1 MTKGTATALALGL
14 CLLGTGAAVQAAA
27 QTAAQKPLT
36 ASKSV
41 TGTATIQA
49 IDSTRR
55 MITLRFKDGQEDS
68 FEVGKEVQRFN
79 ELKVGDT
86 VKMTYTESVVV
97 LLRKPGD
104 PPITDAQAAN
114 AATTRGTGALP
125 SATMAAQERVTVT
138 VKAIDPAT
146 QAITVT
152 TKDGRT
158 VTRKVDDKKFI
169 DGLKAGQTIDI
180 VYTRALVTAIERGQ

>member
-1 MTKGTATALALGL
+1 MRIRTAAALAVGL
-14 CLLGTGAAVQAAA
+14 CLAGTGTAARAAA
-27 QTAAQKPLT
+27 PQAVTQGPLT
-36 ASKSV
+36 AAKTV
-41 TGTATIQA
+41 TATATIQA

-55 MITLRFKDGQEDS
+55 MITLKTASGEEDS
-68 FEVGKEVQRFN
+68 FAVGPEVKRFD

-86 VKMTYTESVVV
+86 VKMTYRESVVV

-104 PPITDAQAAN
+104 PPLTDKDVAN
-114 AATTRGTGALP
+114 TAVTRGTGPLP
-125 SATMAAQERVTVT
+125 SATMSAQERVTVT
-138 VKAIDPAT
+138 VKTIDPAT

-158 VTRKVDDKKFI
+158 VTRKVEDKKFV

-180 VYTRALVTAIERGQ
+180 VYTRALITSIER

>member
-1 MTKGTATALALGL
+1 L
-14 CLLGTGAAVQAAA
+14 
-27 QTAAQKPLT
+27 TAAKT
-36 ASKSV
+36 VSA
-41 TGTATIQA
+41 TATIQA

-55 MITLRFKDGQEDS
+55 MITLKTASGEEDS
-68 FEVGKEVQRFN
+68 FAVGPEVKRFD

-86 VKMTYTESVVV
+86 VKLTYRESVVV

-104 PPITDAQAAN
+104 PPLTDKDVAN
-114 AATTRGTGALP
+114 SAVTRGTGPLP
-125 SATMAAQERVTVT
+125 SATMSAQERVTVT

-158 VTRKVDDKKFI
+158 VTRKVEDKKFV

-180 VYTRALVTAIERGQ
+180 VYTRALVTAIER

>member
-1 MTKGTATALALGL
+1 MRIRTAALLAVGLSVASTGTAAR
-14 CLLGTGAAVQAAA
+14 AAA
-27 QTAAQKPLT
+27 PQAVTQGPLT
-36 ASKSV
+36 TAKTVSA
-41 TGTATIQA
+41 TATIQA

-55 MITLRFKDGQEDS
+55 MITLRTASGEEDS
-68 FEVGKEVQRFN
+68 FQVGPEVKRFE

-86 VKMTYTESVVV
+86 LKLTYRESVVV

-104 PPITDAQAAN
+104 PPLTDKDVSNSAV
-114 AATTRGTGALP
+114 TRGTGALP
-125 SATMAAQERVTVT
+125 SATMSTQERVTVT
-138 VKAIDPAT
+138 VKSIDPAT

-158 VTRKVDDKKFI
+158 VTRKVEDKKFV

-180 VYTRALVTAIERGQ
+180 VYTRALITAIER